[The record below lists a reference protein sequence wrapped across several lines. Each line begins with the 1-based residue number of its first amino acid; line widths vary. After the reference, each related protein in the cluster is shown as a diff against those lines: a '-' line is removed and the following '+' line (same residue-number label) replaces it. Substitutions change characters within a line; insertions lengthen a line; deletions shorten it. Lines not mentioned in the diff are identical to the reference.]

1 MIKRTHNCGILK
13 VEQVGERVGLQ
24 GWAQT
29 RRDHGGVIFID
40 LRDRSGV
47 IQLVFNYEDNRE
59 VFNLAERV
67 RSEYVL
73 AVEGDV
79 VSRSPE
85 TVNPKIPTGEIEVM
99 VNHLEILNPSKT
111 PPFYIEDGIDVDENL
126 RLRYRYLDL
135 RRPEMQE
142 KLYLRHKIIKT
153 MRDFLEEVGFW
164 EVETPVLTRSTP
176 EGARDYLVPS
186 RIKPGS
192 FFALP
197 QSPQLFKQLLMVSG
211 MEKYFQIA
219 RCFRDE
225 DLRADRQPEFTQ
237 LDMEMSFVDDE
248 DIMGVIEG
256 LLSHLYKEVTGESI
270 KIPFRRMPY
279 REAVNRYGTDKP
291 DLRFG
296 LELQDISHVVKGSQF
311 KVFNS
316 VLAGGGVVKG
326 INIKGAHF
334 SRKEV
339 DDLTDLSMKLG
350 AKGLAWF
357 MVESQGLKSPI
368 NKFFE
373 EEKLV
378 EISQKM
384 DAREGDVLIFV
395 ADAKEKTEEVLG
407 EMRLHLAEKMQLI
420 PEGENIFLWVTEF
433 PLLSYNKGEKR
444 YDSNHHPFT
453 SPHKE
458 DEKLLEEEPLQVRA
472 QAYDLVL
479 NGVEIGGG
487 SVRIHRR
494 ELQEKILELLGFT
507 PEEAQEKFGF
517 LLNAFEYGTPPHGGI
532 ALGLDRLIMLMTE
545 SRSIRE
551 IIPFPKTASGSC
563 LLTDAPAPVSLS
575 QLEELCLRLELPED
589 ENLEGKK
596 EE

>member
-1 MIKRTHNCGILK
+1 MIKRTHNCGVLK
-13 VEQVGERVGLQ
+13 ADQVGARAGLQ
-24 GWAQT
+24 GWVQT

-40 LRDRSGV
+40 LRDRTGV
-47 IQLVFNYEDNRE
+47 VQLVFNYEDNKE
-59 VFNLAERV
+59 IFNLAESV

-73 AVEGDV
+73 AVEGKV

-99 VNHLEILNPSKT
+99 VDRLEILNVSQT
-111 PPFYIEDGIDVDENL
+111 PPFYIEDGIEVDENL

-142 KLYLRHKIIKT
+142 KLYLRHRIIKK
-153 MRDFLEEVGFW
+153 MRDFLEGEGFW

-186 RIKPGS
+186 RVKPGS

-237 LDMEMSFVDDE
+237 LDLEMSFVEAD
-248 DIMGVIEG
+248 DIMELIER
-256 LLSHLYKEVTGESI
+256 LLAYLYKEVTGENI
-270 KIPFRRMPY
+270 EIPFPRMPY
-279 REAVNRYGTDKP
+279 REAMDRYGTDKP

-296 LELQDISHVVKGSQF
+296 LEIKDISGLVKDSQF
-311 KVFNS
+311 KVFSN

-326 INIKGAHF
+326 LNIKGARF
-334 SRKEV
+334 SRKDV
-339 DDLTDLSMKLG
+339 DDLTDLSLKLG

-368 NKFFE
+368 NKFFDDSKL
-373 EEKLV
+373 EK
-378 EISQKM
+378 ISQYM
-384 DAREGDVLIFV
+384 EAQEGDVLIFV
-395 ADAKEKTEEVLG
+395 ADGKEKAEEVLG
-407 EMRLHLAEKMQLI
+407 QIRLHLAEKMQLI
-420 PEGENIFLWVTEF
+420 PAGENIFLWVTEF
-433 PLLSYNKGEKR
+433 PLLSYNREEER

-453 SPHKE
+453 SPHEE
-458 DEKLLEEEPLQVRA
+458 DEKLLSEDPLQVRA
-472 QAYDLVL
+472 RAYDLVL

-487 SVRIHRR
+487 SIRIHRR
-494 ELQEKILELLGFT
+494 ELQEKMLGLLGINS
-507 PEEAQEKFGF
+507 EEAQEKFGF
-517 LLNAFEYGTPPHGGI
+517 LLRAFEYGAPPHGGI
-532 ALGLDRLIMLMTE
+532 ALGLDRLIMLM
-545 SRSIRE
+545 SKSQSIRE
-551 IIPFPKTASGSC
+551 VIPFPKTASAGC

-575 QLEELCLRLELPED
+575 QLEELFLKLELPPEEDLKEEED
-589 ENLEGKK
+589 E
-596 EE
+596 

>member
-1 MIKRTHNCGILK
+1 MKRTHNCGILK
-13 VEQVGERVGLQ
+13 VNQVGERVGLQ
-24 GWAQT
+24 GWVQT

-40 LRDRSGV
+40 LRDRTGV

-59 VFNLAERV
+59 VFNLAEGV

-73 AVEGDV
+73 AVEGYV

-85 TVNPKIPTGEIEVM
+85 TVNPKITTGEIEVM
-99 VNHLEILNPSKT
+99 IDYLEILNPSKT
-111 PPFYIEDGIDVDENL
+111 PPFYIEDGIDVDENV

-142 KLYLRHKIIKT
+142 KLYLRHKIIKK
-153 MRDFLEEVGFW
+153 MRDFLEEEGFW

-186 RIKPGS
+186 RVKPGS
-192 FFALP
+192 FYALP

-211 MEKYFQIA
+211 MERYFQIA

-237 LDMEMSFVDDE
+237 LDMEMSFIYDE
-248 DIMGVIEG
+248 DIMNIIER
-256 LLSHLYKEVTGESI
+256 LLSCLYKEVTGESI
-270 KIPFRRMPY
+270 KLPFRRMPY
-279 REAVNRYGTDKP
+279 REALDRYGTDKP

-296 LELQDISHVVKGSQF
+296 LELQDISDLVKDSQF

-326 INIKGAHF
+326 INIKGARF

-373 EEKLV
+373 EEKL
-378 EISQKM
+378 EKISQRM
-384 DAREGDVLIFV
+384 GAREGDLLIFV
-395 ADAKEKTEEVLG
+395 ADAKEKAEEVLG
-407 EMRLHLAEKMQLI
+407 EMRSHLAEKMQLI

-433 PLLSYNKGEKR
+433 PLLSYNREEKR

-453 SPHKE
+453 SPQLE
-458 DEKLLEEEPLQVRA
+458 DEKLLEEDPLQVRA

-494 ELQEKILELLGFT
+494 ELQEKILGLLGFN

-517 LLNAFEYGTPPHGGI
+517 LLKAFEYGTPPHGGI
-532 ALGLDRLIMLMTE
+532 ALGLDRLIMLMTK

-551 IIPFPKTASGSC
+551 VIPFPKTASGSC
-563 LLTDAPAPVSLS
+563 LLTDAPAPVALS
-575 QLEELCLRLELPED
+575 QLEELYLRLELPENEGLEEEKD
-589 ENLEGKK
+589 E
-596 EE
+596 